1 LRSNPFKYY
10 FVSLETYIAQGKISG
25 AAVGEIGAC
34 DMLSAMP
41 TYIEQAAKKAID
53 RIRTAIHMR
62 QLANAPRIAQKTKK
76 MIMPFPIWTKGLSG
90 A

>member
-25 AAVGEIGAC
+25 AAVGEIEAC

-41 TYIEQAAKKAID
+41 TYIEQAAKQSN
-53 RIRTAIHMR
+53 R
-62 QLANAPRIAQKTKK
+62 
-76 MIMPFPIWTKGLSG
+76 
-90 A
+90 